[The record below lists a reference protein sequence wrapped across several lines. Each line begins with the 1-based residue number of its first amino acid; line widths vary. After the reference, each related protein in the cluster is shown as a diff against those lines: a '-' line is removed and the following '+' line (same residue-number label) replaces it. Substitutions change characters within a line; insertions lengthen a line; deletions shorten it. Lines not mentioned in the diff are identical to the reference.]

1 MAYQA
6 LYRKYRSQRFD
17 EMVGQE
23 VVATTLKNAIVNHKF
38 HMLIFF
44 LVQEEQGKPLQL
56 KFLPRQLTAL
66 IKWMENLVII
76 VLFVIQSQ
84 KEA

>member
-23 VVATTLKNAIVNHKF
+23 VVATTLKNAIVNGQISHAY
-38 HMLIFF
+38 L
-44 LVQEEQGKPLQL
+44 LVARVGQGKLPPQ
-56 KFLPRQLTAL
+56 KFCQSKSTAR
-66 IKWMENLVII
+66 IKKRRAL
-76 VLFVIQSQ
+76 
-84 KEA
+84 

>member
-23 VVATTLKNAIVNHKF
+23 VVATTLKNAIVNHQIS
-38 HMLIFF
+38 HAYLF
-44 LVQEEQGKPLQL
+44 LVQEEQ
-56 KFLPRQLTAL
+56 
-66 IKWMENLVII
+66 ENLC
-76 VLFVIQSQ
+76 S
-84 KEA
+84 

>member
-23 VVATTLKNAIVNHKF
+23 VVATTLKNAIVNHQIS
-38 HMLIFF
+38 HAYLF
-44 LVQEEQGKPLQL
+44 LVQEGQGKPQQL
-56 KFLPRQLTAL
+56 KFLLRQ
-66 IKWMENLVII
+66 
-76 VLFVIQSQ
+76 
-84 KEA
+84 

>member
-23 VVATTLKNAIVNHKF
+23 VVATTLKNAIVNHQIS
-38 HMLIFF
+38 HAYLF
-44 LVQEEQGKPLQL
+44 LVQEGQ
-56 KFLPRQLTAL
+56 
-66 IKWMENLVII
+66 ENL
-76 VLFVIQSQ
+76 SS
-84 KEA
+84 

>member
-23 VVATTLKNAIVNHKF
+23 VVATTLKNA
-38 HMLIFF
+38 M
-44 LVQEEQGKPLQL
+44 VQEGQGKPQQL
-56 KFLPRQLTAL
+56 KFLLRQ
-66 IKWMENLVII
+66 
-76 VLFVIQSQ
+76 
-84 KEA
+84 

>member
-23 VVATTLKNAIVNHKF
+23 VVATTLKNAIVNHQIS
-38 HMLIFF
+38 HAYLFF
-44 LVQEEQGKPLQL
+44 WSK
-56 KFLPRQLTAL
+56 RDR
-66 IKWMENLVII
+66 ENL
-76 VLFVIQSQ
+76 SS
-84 KEA
+84 

>member
-23 VVATTLKNAIVNHKF
+23 VVATTLKKMRLSIIKF

-44 LVQEEQGKPLQL
+44 LVQEGQGKPQQL
-56 KFLPRQLTAL
+56 KFLLRQ
-66 IKWMENLVII
+66 
-76 VLFVIQSQ
+76 
-84 KEA
+84 